1 MLQLGSLGGRA
12 STDCDNALV
21 NGSPTNVDSLV
32 SPTQRSGQI
41 LHQAQEFQ
49 GATPFSH
56 EHRIGA
62 LVHWR
67 AAQDLQQQQPSAAN
81 VVNHSE
87 EDDDDNADEYRPF
100 TPPPPRERL
109 SYTRHQLEMLNG
121 IYEEV
126 RYPNSTQKQLIA
138 KRIGITR
145 EQVKIWFQNRRRK
158 DVVTKSGK
166 SKGSSNEDN
175 SLKISENTKE
185 RSPQGSSDN
194 NTWTDVVKDANSSN
208 ASSEHV
214 GSREGDLKTDAVSV
228 GCIGYDGSDA
238 DYHSSNLRE
247 INNGDSFSNVNTSQ
261 EVTLKTVLSTT
272 SKTAAPLVLSSCSSN
287 LVSPT
292 ILRGMIAEL
301 NKFDNEY
308 LKLRKGKKKKHKLK
322 PPRHSV
328 SSSGTGKSERLFQHY
343 DMLGPPNKVTP
354 TAFLN
359 TSANKFKHAVD
370 TSAFQSPRE
379 NRIPVTTNDSRRW
392 EGFSLNPSVP
402 GMTENPDIV
411 QQKGTPDLVHSSY
424 TSTLPNQSQ
433 LSNFLSGRDRVS
445 LPNSSLPSTQS
456 HLYDNLPVLS
466 DLLGNYASHSA
477 GASLAAAVAAAQRQ
491 QEHSILSCVSSGQP
505 QPGTNLPGVYF
516 HLPGEGSSNNSA
528 SGDSSKSLPGD
539 ICFPR
544 SSTLSHPHHQTSTL
558 AMNRVFPFPLVTEP
572 PRMLSS
578 RQSEAFLHHAQWP
591 SSVPS
596 INSQTPTQSSAL
608 GIHGNSSATPA
619 NLNKDQYR
627 PMMISSITNPYF
639 PTSAPYSLTSSGLA
653 SQSPLWTMQPP
664 TDNSNFTQTQ
674 L

>member
-1 MLQLGSLGGRA
+1 M
-12 STDCDNALV
+12 
-21 NGSPTNVDSLV
+21 
-32 SPTQRSGQI
+32 
-41 LHQAQEFQ
+41 
-49 GATPFSH
+49 
-56 EHRIGA
+56 
-62 LVHWR
+62 
-67 AAQDLQQQQPSAAN
+67 
-81 VVNHSE
+81 
-87 EDDDDNADEYRPF
+87 
-100 TPPPPRERL
+100 
-109 SYTRHQLEMLNG
+109 
-121 IYEEV
+121 
-126 RYPNSTQKQLIA
+126 
-138 KRIGITR
+138 
-145 EQVKIWFQNRRRK
+145 
-158 DVVTKSGK
+158 VTKSGK
-166 SKGSSNEDN
+166 SKGSSSEDN
-175 SLKISENTKE
+175 SLKTSENTKE
-185 RSPQGSSDN
+185 RLPRDSSDN
-194 NTWTDVVKDANSSN
+194 NTRTDVVKDVNGRN
-208 ASSEHV
+208 ESSEHA
-214 GSREGDLKTDAVSV
+214 GSCEADIKTDAVSV
-228 GCIGYDGSDA
+228 GCIDYDGSDA

-247 INNGDSFSNVNTSQ
+247 INNGDSFSNVNTSL

-272 SKTAAPLVLSSCSSN
+272 SKTVAPLLSSSSSSN

-308 LKLRKGKKKKHKLK
+308 LKLRKSKKKKHKLK
-322 PPRHSV
+322 PSRHSV

-379 NRIPVTTNDSRRW
+379 NRIPVTANDSRRW
-392 EGFSLNPSVP
+392 EGFALNPSVT

-424 TSTLPNQSQ
+424 TSTLNASALPNQSQ

-456 HLYDNLPVLS
+456 HVYDNLPVLS

-477 GASLAAAVAAAQRQ
+477 GASFAAAAAAVAAAQRQ

-516 HLPGEGSSNNSA
+516 HLPGEGSSNSSI
-528 SGDSSKSLPGD
+528 SGDSGKSLPGD

-544 SSTLSHPHHQTSTL
+544 SSTLPHPHHQTSTL
-558 AMNRVFPFPLVTEP
+558 SMNRVFPFPLVTEP

-578 RQSEAFLHHAQWP
+578 RQSEAFLHHTQWP
-591 SSVPS
+591 SPVPS

-608 GIHGNSSATPA
+608 GIQGNSSASPA
-619 NLNKDQYR
+619 NLTKDQYR

-639 PTSAPYSLTSSGLA
+639 STSAPYSLTSSGLA